1 MPTKPVKLLLSREQS
16 SMVSTWAEQLGLVR
30 DSENIWRIGTFG
42 YQWLGSIHE
51 LVPESQRY
59 TEDGELVIPETWDGK
74 RIIGLADGEYL
85 QTDELVTSDDL
96 EFTAATLK
104 TAREFCKSRG
114 WTDHPRFEL
123 AWLHIET
130 TVKPSEALSKR
141 PGFKSMP
148 LLRAGSSASLS
159 GYCTSELAIYRGQA
173 ETDFWVWNSES
184 ESECLYKAGGA
195 LTFGQIV
202 RTVADDESFSV
213 EIDWYDLDIS
223 GLSESEGI
231 VLASAWAFDEGA
243 KAAARLIAKIPDP
256 TLLPFLGRVT
266 LDGIELGEMG
276 QRLLDY
282 ANKHDISLDDI
293 ESVRPRQLPDLE
305 ALEKSLLGALSR
317 AGRRQAR
324 ADSARQDHLAPFEAQ
339 IDRLIEAY
347 SSDKPKR
354 YYPGAG
360 YVLPPLGVHSLRQF
374 LTSYALQ
381 HQALPTGTIQV
392 PYDDK
397 EMGKP
402 ANAAF
407 GVDFDALGRQQ

>member
-1 MPTKPVKLLLSREQS
+1 MPTKPVQLLLSREQS
-16 SMVSTWAEQLGLVR
+16 SMVSTWDEQLGLVQESDKR
-30 DSENIWRIGTFG
+30 WRIGTFG

-59 TEDGELVIPETWDGK
+59 TEDGELVVPETWDGK
-74 RIIGLADGEYL
+74 KIIGLADGEYL

-114 WTDHPRFEL
+114 WTDHPKFEL

-130 TVKPSEALSKR
+130 SVKPSEALSKR
-141 PGFKSMP
+141 RAFKSMP
-148 LLRAGSSASLS
+148 LLRAGSSASAS
-159 GYCTSELAIYRGQA
+159 GYCTSELAIYRGQV
-173 ETDFWVWNSES
+173 ETEFWVWNSES
-184 ESECLYKAGGA
+184 ESECLYKTGGA

-231 VLASAWAFDEGA
+231 VLASAWAFDEGS
-243 KAAARLIAKIPDP
+243 KAAARLISKIPDP
-256 TLLPFLGRVT
+256 TLIPFLSRVT

-276 QRLLDY
+276 QRLLEY
-282 ANKHDISLDDI
+282 ANDHDISLDDI

-305 ALEKSLLGALSR
+305 TLEKSLQGALSR
-317 AGRRQAR
+317 AVRRQTR
-324 ADSARQDHLAPFEAQ
+324 ADTVRKDRLAPFEAK

-347 SSDKPKR
+347 RRDKPKR

-360 YVLPPLGVHSLRQF
+360 YVVPPLGVHSLRQF
-374 LTSYALQ
+374 LTRYVLQ
-381 HQALPTGTIQV
+381 HQALPTGTVQV

-402 ANAAF
+402 SNPSFA
-407 GVDFDALGRQQ
+407 VDFDALGHR

>member
-1 MPTKPVKLLLSREQS
+1 MSTQPVKILLSREQS
-16 SMVSTWAEQLGLVR
+16 SMVSTWDEQLGLVQ
-30 DSENIWRIGTFG
+30 DPEKIWRIGTFG
-42 YQWLGSIHE
+42 YRWLGSIYE
-51 LVPESQRY
+51 LVPESKRY
-59 TEDGELVIPETWDGK
+59 TEDGELVVPQTWDGK
-74 RIIGLADGEYL
+74 KIIGLADGEYL

-96 EFTAATLK
+96 EFTAITLK
-104 TAREFCKSRG
+104 AAREFCKSRG
-114 WTDHPRFEL
+114 WTDHPKFEL

-130 TVKPSEALSKR
+130 SVKPSEALSKR
-141 PGFKSMP
+141 RAFKSMP

-159 GYCTSELAIYRGQA
+159 GYCTSELAIYRGEA
-173 ETDFWVWNSES
+173 ETEFWVWNSES
-184 ESECLYKAGGA
+184 ESECLYKTEGA
-195 LTFGQIV
+195 LPFGQII
-202 RTVADDESFSV
+202 RTVADDECFSV
-213 EIDWYDLDIS
+213 EIDWFDLDIS

-231 VLASAWAFDEGA
+231 VLASAWAFDEGS

-282 ANKHDISLDDI
+282 ANEHDISLDDI

-305 ALEKSLLGALSR
+305 TLEKSLLGALSR
-317 AGRRQAR
+317 AVRRQTR
-324 ADSARQDHLAPFEAQ
+324 ADSARQDRLAPFEAQ

-347 SSDKPKR
+347 RRDKPKR

-360 YVLPPLGVHSLRQF
+360 YVVPPLGMNSLRQF
-374 LTSYALQ
+374 LISYVLQ
-381 HQALPTGTIQV
+381 HQALPTGTVQV

-402 ANAAF
+402 SNAAF
-407 GVDFDALGRQQ
+407 GVDFDALGRQ

>member
-1 MPTKPVKLLLSREQS
+1 MPTRPVQLLLSREQS
-16 SMVSTWAEQLGLVR
+16 SMVSTWDEQLGLVQESDKR
-30 DSENIWRIGTFG
+30 WRLGTFG

-59 TEDGELVIPETWDGK
+59 TEDGELVVPETWDGK
-74 RIIGLADGEYL
+74 KIVGLADGEYL

-114 WTDHPRFEL
+114 WTDHPKFEL
-123 AWLHIET
+123 AWLHIEAS
-130 TVKPSEALSKR
+130 VKPSEPLSKR
-141 PGFKSMP
+141 RAFKSMP

-159 GYCTSELAIYRGQA
+159 GSCASELAIYRGQV
-173 ETDFWVWNSES
+173 ETEFWVWNSES
-184 ESECLYKAGGA
+184 ESECLHKTRGA

-231 VLASAWAFDEGA
+231 VLASAWAFDEGS

-256 TLLPFLGRVT
+256 TLIPFLSRVT

-276 QRLLDY
+276 QRLLEY
-282 ANKHDISLDDI
+282 ANDHDISLDDI

-305 ALEKSLLGALSR
+305 TLEKSLLGALSR
-317 AGRRQAR
+317 AVRRQAR
-324 ADSARQDHLAPFEAQ
+324 ADTVRKDRLAPFE
-339 IDRLIEAY
+339 
-347 SSDKPKR
+347 
-354 YYPGAG
+354 
-360 YVLPPLGVHSLRQF
+360 
-374 LTSYALQ
+374 
-381 HQALPTGTIQV
+381 
-392 PYDDK
+392 DDSK
-397 EMGKP
+397 Y
-402 ANAAF
+402 
-407 GVDFDALGRQQ
+407 